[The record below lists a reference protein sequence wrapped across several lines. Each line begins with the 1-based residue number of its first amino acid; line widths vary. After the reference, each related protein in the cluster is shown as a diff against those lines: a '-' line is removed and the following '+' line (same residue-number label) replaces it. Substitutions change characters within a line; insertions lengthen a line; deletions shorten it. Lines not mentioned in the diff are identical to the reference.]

1 MNYLNDK
8 KETIFFSINADD
20 VNVSRYNFYNDM
32 RCSIVL
38 SVDEMEKL
46 VNDYRA
52 LFQDN
57 HHNVSEC
64 EDLHCSDTQC
74 YEYRQEQKYKYI
86 HEK

>member
-1 MNYLNDK
+1 MNYLNNK
-8 KETIFFSINADD
+8 KEAIFFSINADD
-20 VNVSRYNFYNDM
+20 VSVSRYNFHNDM

-57 HHNVSEC
+57 HHNV
-64 EDLHCSDTQC
+64 
-74 YEYRQEQKYKYI
+74 
-86 HEK
+86 

>member
-8 KETIFFSINADD
+8 KEAIFFNINA
-20 VNVSRYNFYNDM
+20 
-32 RCSIVL
+32 
-38 SVDEMEKL
+38 
-46 VNDYRA
+46 DYRA

-86 HEK
+86 YEK

>member
-1 MNYLNDK
+1 MNYLNNK
-8 KETIFFSINADD
+8 KEAIFFSINADD

-52 LFQDN
+52 FRIII
-57 HHNVSEC
+57 
-64 EDLHCSDTQC
+64 TMF
-74 YEYRQEQKYKYI
+74 
-86 HEK
+86 

>member
-1 MNYLNDK
+1 M
-8 KETIFFSINADD
+8 
-20 VNVSRYNFYNDM
+20 
-32 RCSIVL
+32 L
-38 SVDEMEKL
+38 SLDEMEKL

-86 HEK
+86 YEK